1 MKTPN
6 VVLLGKKTKKNP
18 QDYPCYIPKL
28 ITVFNNDEVPK
39 RSKS

>member
-1 MKTPN
+1 MWCFWEKK
-6 VVLLGKKTKKNP
+6 LKKTP
-18 QDYPCYIPKL
+18 QDYPCYITKL